1 MGYEHHN
8 LSGLAKDLGSLAVM
22 LSFIIAIFCWINVI
36 FLN

>member
-1 MGYEHHN
+1 M
-8 LSGLAKDLGSLAVM
+8 GSLAVM